1 MKKGDLLGE
10 IDPSPYQAQLDQAIA
25 NRDRD
30 QAHLENAKIDLDR
43 YTKLAQ
49 QKSIAT
55 QTADSQ
61 KAIVD
66 QLVAMIKSDEAIIES
81 ARVNLGYTNLTS
93 PIDGVTGIRQIDIG
107 NIIYPTDV
115 NGLVDVTQIEPISL
129 IFTLPEAD
137 FVPIQERLSQG
148 PITVFVDSQDGKQLD
163 QGTLNLIDNQI
174 IQTTGTIR
182 LRAQFPNKPP
192 PPTIHTS
199 PTSLTL
205 TPSPPRSS
213 AHRPQREIAQ
223 QTRDGPSTIS
233 RGRHSLR
240 APGSER
246 AQRSRPPGGADP
258 AATGGAAAAIV
269 AAHGAASRSQSTVT
283 AGAGSRGA
291 AGHAAGRRTP
301 PRAGPRSAPPRG
313 GRAVPRDSRA
323 RARARTSAHP
333 IDLSVGRSVP
343 SSSRAGPS
351 RTATSSPSRESRLSA
366 EKPALDH
373 RSPKSPSTSRL
384 PRRRATHQHQHK
396 LSQSS
401 SILRRYRRSLLL
413 RLEHPHRSALENHV
427 HRTPRLGNH
436 GYSM

>member
-1 MKKGDLLGE
+1 MYSSRRNSRGRRSTAAAPPPPVSVVAASVQSHDVPIYLRGVGTVIAFNNVIVRSQITGQLVKIAFEQGQAVKKGDLLGE

-43 YTKLAQ
+43 YNKLVQ

-55 QTADSQ
+55 QIADSQ

-148 PITVFVDSQDGKQLD
+148 PITIFVDSQDGKQLD

-182 LRAQFPNKPP
+182 LRAQFPNKKHLLWPGQLVNARMLLDTRHDGLTVP
-192 PPTIHTS
+192 ASVVQQGPQGAYAYVINPDSSVTIRPIKVAQISEGQALIDSGLQANEQVVTDGQYKLQ
-199 PTSLTL
+199 PG
-205 TPSPPRSS
+205 
-213 AHRPQREIAQ
+213 AHV
-223 QTRDGPSTIS
+223 TILH
-233 RGRHSLR
+233 GR
-240 APGSER
+240 
-246 AQRSRPPGGADP
+246 
-258 AATGGAAAAIV
+258 AAEEAAA
-269 AAHGAASRSQSTVT
+269 Q
-283 AGAGSRGA
+283 
-291 AGHAAGRRTP
+291 
-301 PRAGPRSAPPRG
+301 
-313 GRAVPRDSRA
+313 
-323 RARARTSAHP
+323 
-333 IDLSVGRSVP
+333 
-343 SSSRAGPS
+343 
-351 RTATSSPSRESRLSA
+351 
-366 EKPALDH
+366 
-373 RSPKSPSTSRL
+373 
-384 PRRRATHQHQHK
+384 
-396 LSQSS
+396 
-401 SILRRYRRSLLL
+401 
-413 RLEHPHRSALENHV
+413 SALQA
-427 HRTPRLGNH
+427 PIP
-436 GYSM
+436 